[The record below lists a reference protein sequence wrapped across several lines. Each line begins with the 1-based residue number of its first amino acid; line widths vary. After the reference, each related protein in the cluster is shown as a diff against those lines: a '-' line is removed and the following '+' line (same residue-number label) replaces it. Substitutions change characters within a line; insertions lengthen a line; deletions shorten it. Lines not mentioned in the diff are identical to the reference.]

1 MASASCCKVIPRG
14 LNIDAAREDFNVSL
28 ECMNKRNSYGSK
40 YILDLLAL
48 AISWTEDS
56 FFSGCG

>member
-1 MASASCCKVIPRG
+1 MG